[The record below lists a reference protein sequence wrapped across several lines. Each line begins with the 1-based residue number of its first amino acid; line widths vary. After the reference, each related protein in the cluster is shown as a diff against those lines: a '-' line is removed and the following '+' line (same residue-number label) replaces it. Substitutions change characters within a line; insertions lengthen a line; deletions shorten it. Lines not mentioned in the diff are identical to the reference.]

1 MEVLVL
7 RKEGTWVV
15 STLYN
20 LSIWVMYLKTTTST
34 IVKSPLVS
42 ATARF
47 GITSTH
53 PRCQVARRTKA
64 KRKKGQKLA
73 KYLGSLKC
81 LVNLA
86 SQTYNQNNLCKLIP

>member
-1 MEVLVL
+1 
-7 RKEGTWVV
+7 
-15 STLYN
+15 
-20 LSIWVMYLKTTTST
+20 MYLKTTTTT

-47 GITSTH
+47 GKTSTP

-64 KRKKGQKLA
+64 KRKKEQKLV
-73 KYLGSLKC
+73 KFLGNLKC

-86 SQTYNQNNLCKLIP
+86 SQTYNQNN